1 MAGAESTIM
10 RAEDVVSNIYVN
22 RVPACVDLNLRLNL
36 HILNNWWMYV
46 QGGNLANSRLY
57 TYNHYRSLGTN
68 IMLGFRTS
76 F

>member
-1 MAGAESTIM
+1 M
-10 RAEDVVSNIYVN
+10 NI
-22 RVPACVDLNLRLNL
+22 RLNLR
-36 HILNNWWMYV
+36 ILNSWWMYV

-68 IMLGFRTS
+68 FMLGFRTS